1 MSLHAHIKPI
11 VYGTLNVGVGC
22 GIVFANKAVL
32 SIFNFKFVYCLT
44 LIHTIVTMVGMWMFA
59 AGGIFEIKRFTA
71 MQVAPLAAAF
81 VGYVVFWNLSLQ
93 VNSVGFY
100 QLSKIMVLPTVAALE
115 CLVTKRRLTRMECS
129 AIALVVIGVV
139 LATVTDST
147 VMMNM
152 LGCLLSGAAILFSA
166 VYQVWIGTKQK
177 ELEAGSMQLMHQ
189 YTPWATGLLAILVP
203 IFEPVGFVDPNPGT
217 ILGFNYT
224 FVSTT
229 AILGS
234 AVLGLLVSWSTFL
247 MIGATSGLTFNVIG
261 HLKLIIVLA
270 GGVAFFGDQM
280 PPKKLAGVCV
290 ALAGIAWYS
299 FQGLQK
305 KQPTP
310 AAKAVDVEKSVPLE
324 EKLPLVNGT
333 EGRTVARKEVA

>member
-1 MSLHAHIKPI
+1 MSLKSNIKPI
-11 VYGTLNVGVGC
+11 VYGVFNVAVGC

-32 SIFNFKFVYCLT
+32 SVFNFKFVYALT
-44 LIHTIVTMVGMWMFA
+44 LVHTIVTMIGMWIFA
-59 AGGIFEIKRFTA
+59 ATGIFQVKRFDGL
-71 MQVAPLAAAF
+71 QVAPLAAAF

-93 VNSVGFY
+93 MNSVGFY
-100 QLSKIMVLPTVAALE
+100 QLSKIMVLPSVAALE
-115 CLVTKRRLTRMECS
+115 CLVTGRRLTRLECA
-129 AIALVVIGVV
+129 AIALVVVGVV
-139 LATVTDST
+139 MATVTDSSVT
-147 VMMNM
+147 TNLMGVV
-152 LGCLLSGAAILFSA
+152 LSIAAILFSA
-166 VYQVWIGTKQK
+166 LYQVWIGTKQK

-203 IFEPVGFVDPNPGT
+203 IFEPVGLTNPEPTT
-217 ILGFNYT
+217 ILGFPYSPAS
-224 FVSTT
+224 VI
-229 AILGS
+229 AIAGS

-280 PPKKLAGVCV
+280 PPKKFAGVCI

-305 KQPTP
+305 KPAPQPKAADTEN
-310 AAKAVDVEKSVPLE
+310 AAKTE
-324 EKLPLVNGT
+324 EKQPLVSGA
-333 EGRTVARKEVA
+333 ARKEAA